1 MRPNVTKLPREC
13 SDIEMT
19 NPADGVYTIYPDG
32 KRAVPVYC
40 DMTTANFR
48 WTQMFSGKQELDKQY
63 NYKDTPVT
71 VVNNGGQECLSCSN
85 IETVQDCQ
93 HYIVCD
99 NTEVCY
105 KQKFATES
113 GGTSYDFGCSQP
125 KTCNHLIGSIFG
137 KRSEGHHIICSGCC
151 NNTRL
156 CNQDITCLN
165 VKTNNT
171 RVPQECSDINIKNRT
186 DGVYTI
192 YPDGQRATPVYC
204 DMTTKNLSW
213 TVIQR
218 RINGFIDFYRGW
230 SAYKDGFGDVN
241 SEYWLGR

>member
-1 MRPNVTKLPREC
+1 MLVVQLML
-13 SDIEMT
+13 SD
-19 NPADGVYTIYPDG
+19 
-32 KRAVPVYC
+32 
-40 DMTTANFR
+40 
-48 WTQMFSGKQELDKQY
+48 
-63 NYKDTPVT
+63 
-71 VVNNGGQECLSCSN
+71 GGQECLSCSN

-156 CNQDITCLN
+156 CNQDITCSN
-165 VKTNNT
+165 VKPNNT

-241 SEYWLGR
+241 SEYWLGNDNIHEITSQATMILELNYKILMETQPMQNIPFLILPMKETTIVC